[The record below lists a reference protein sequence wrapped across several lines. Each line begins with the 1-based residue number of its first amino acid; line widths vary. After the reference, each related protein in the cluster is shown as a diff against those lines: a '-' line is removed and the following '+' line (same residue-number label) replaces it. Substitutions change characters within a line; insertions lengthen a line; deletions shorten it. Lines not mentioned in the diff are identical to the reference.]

1 MAFENRF
8 FENYL
13 DPLQVEIQV
22 SELANRFPNLCR
34 IEELPFLSH
43 GYEGE
48 KVEARGRHK
57 VRMLRITAPG
67 TATPK
72 PAVLVNRSTHAR
84 EWINPIAVL
93 ETALQLMTNF
103 RPDDPD
109 PQVQEVVRI
118 LNKVEFLI
126 IAESNPDGARLSF
139 FDEGRRLWR
148 KNLRPPN
155 NADGCAGVDCN
166 RNFSRFWGQTGSS
179 PLPCAEIYRGPGPI
193 SEPETANI
201 AHVSTSE
208 RTLLFAIDSHSFGQA
223 LFRPHQPQ
231 GISSSDDAVY
241 RRLEETMNNRIRQIQ
256 GVTYATGTTNM
267 FAGTCDDYLFLEHHI
282 FGFTVECGEDFQ
294 PPFAEAMNAAL
305 EVAEAAKALGL
316 CAAGEVP
323 GVDVDLLLQQRTPVP
338 DVESVTAAF
347 EAQPVAPWK
356 VEPLSPEK
364 WPRYLAGVAPKRD
377 GDARQEFEALVAE
390 GFDARYDEQKGIE
403 VVASASNL
411 TALLNRGYELL
422 VKRDLLSGADG
433 D

>member
-1 MAFENRF
+1 MAFQNRF
-8 FENYL
+8 FEKYL
-13 DPLQVEIQV
+13 DPLEVEIQV

-34 IEELPFLSH
+34 IVELPFLSH
-43 GYEGE
+43 GYDGE
-48 KVEARGRHK
+48 KVEARGQHK

-67 TATPK
+67 AVAPK
-72 PAVLVNRSTHAR
+72 PAVLLVRSTHAR
-84 EWINPIAVL
+84 EWINPLAVL
-93 ETALQLMTNF
+93 ETALQLTTNF
-103 RPDDPD
+103 RPEDPD

-118 LNKVEFLI
+118 LEKVEFLV

-155 NADGCAGVDCN
+155 NANGCAGVDCN

-201 AHVSTSE
+201 AHVSGSE
-208 RTLLFAIDSHSFGQA
+208 RTILFAIDSHSFGQA

-231 GISSSDDAVY
+231 GISAADDAVY
-241 RRLEETMNNRIRQIQ
+241 RRLEETMNNRIQQIQ
-256 GVTYATGTTNM
+256 GVTYATGTTNN

-316 CAAGEVP
+316 CAAGEVA
-323 GVDVDLLLQQRTPVP
+323 GVDVDLLLQQRTPVEAEA
-338 DVESVTAAF
+338 VAAAF
-347 EAQPVAPWK
+347 ESQPVSPWK

-364 WPRYLAGVAPKRD
+364 WPRYLAGLAPKRE
-377 GDARQEFEALVAE
+377 GYARQEFEALVAE
-390 GFDARYDEQKGIE
+390 GFDARYDEQRGIE

-411 TALLNRGYELL
+411 TELLSRGYELL
-422 VKRDLLSGADG
+422 VKRDLLSGAD
-433 D
+433 